1 MVGLLLL
8 LFFFIF
14 TEISLFSLN
23 DKETLFPKIDIFIC
37 LGFVFEDFW
46 LLTAVFPEPSV
57 SQRFL
62 LRLSLKVGHRAAR
75 WESCFASPCSW
86 AQQRAALHFD
96 SSLQRHTEQE
106 MLTDKVRGI
115 RS

>member
-37 LGFVFEDFW
+37 LGFVFEDF
-46 LLTAVFPEPSV
+46 
-57 SQRFL
+57 
-62 LRLSLKVGHRAAR
+62 
-75 WESCFASPCSW
+75 
-86 AQQRAALHFD
+86 
-96 SSLQRHTEQE
+96 
-106 MLTDKVRGI
+106 
-115 RS
+115 